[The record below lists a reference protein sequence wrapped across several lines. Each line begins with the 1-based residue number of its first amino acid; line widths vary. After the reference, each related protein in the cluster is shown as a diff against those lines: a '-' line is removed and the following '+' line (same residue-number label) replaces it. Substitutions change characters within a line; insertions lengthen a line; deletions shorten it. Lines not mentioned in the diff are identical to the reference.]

1 MSQENRATTSQKNA
15 LAASEANMVV
25 EITATTAIK
34 PHGSVRFS
42 RCVKVLE
49 YREKEREERDFIIY
63 LTTPHTHAHMTPAC
77 VYVRGVCGYRFS
89 PARVAACPQRPFSER
104 NPMPLPSCFD
114 CRFFCTFD
122 GETRADDLT
131 QSDLHECLQGH
142 CRRNTPMVGHFR
154 GEDQALEYDYGQWPL
169 VLGSNWCGRFE
180 PCERAIRDIA
190 PQTRHVGP
198 RSNISC
204 GVEGCGR
211 ARTCRHGAEH
221 QTRQDGEAAAMVPSP
236 PRAS

>member
-1 MSQENRATTSQKNA
+1 
-15 LAASEANMVV
+15 MVV
-25 EITATTAIK
+25 EITAITSRK

-49 YREKEREERDFIIY
+49 YKEKEREERDFIIY
-63 LTTPHTHAHMTPAC
+63 LTTPHAPAYMTPARVC
-77 VYVRGVCGYRFS
+77 VRGGCAVMRFS
-89 PARVAACPQRPFSER
+89 PAWVAACPQRPFLER

-122 GETRADDLT
+122 GDTRSDDLT

-169 VLGSNWCGRFE
+169 VLGGNWCGRFE
-180 PCERAIRDIA
+180 PCERAIRDTA
-190 PQTRHVGP
+190 AQTRHVRP
-198 RSNISC
+198 RSNFSC
-204 GVEGCGR
+204 GVEQGCGR
-211 ARTCRHGAEH
+211 AGACRHVADHHSG
-221 QTRQDGEAAAMVPSP
+221 QDGEAAAIGTPP